1 MRYEVLIDDS
11 VKGPYTL
18 DELQAQLTNGVIWPS
33 TPARGVGQNDWRA
46 TADVVEQ
53 QRRLPLPGATR
64 GHRFPPPVPNHDSRP
79 TQLDSRVAP
88 TIAVESVIDKVFRV
102 WGWILGS
109 SLLVGLIAAGV
120 YVWYSAKDPDE
131 QRLLQRLG
139 RSVLITLNAG
149 VWKPL
154 VLIPFVLIAFWKS
167 VVKRAKKI
175 LGTDLD
181 R

>member
-1 MRYEVLIDDS
+1 M
-11 VKGPYTL
+11 
-18 DELQAQLTNGVIWPS
+18 
-33 TPARGVGQNDWRA
+33 
-46 TADVVEQ
+46 
-53 QRRLPLPGATR
+53 
-64 GHRFPPPVPNHDSRP
+64 
-79 TQLDSRVAP
+79 
-88 TIAVESVIDKVFRV
+88 ESVIDKVFRV